1 MSYLHDYI
9 SFPEIWESS
18 DSDKKLNTPWILSK
32 AILLLSKTSLTKDE
46 IWNMPLGE
54 LVWYVASFAEQEG
67 LLEIQS
73 EDELNAIEKAI
84 KSAK

>member
-1 MSYLHDYI
+1 
-9 SFPEIWESS
+9 
-18 DSDKKLNTPWILSK
+18 
-32 AILLLSKTSLTKDE
+32 
-46 IWNMPLGE
+46 MPLGE

-73 EDELNAIEKAI
+73 EDELNAIEEAI